1 MLHRTFLFLTAVALV
16 WLPAAMATA
25 QGVKPVAVVSI
36 ASVRENLND
45 VAYVTRV
52 AGMEDQGEF
61 ARLTLSAM
69 ASGIDKDRPIGVY
82 FVPQQDE
89 FEGVAFIPVAP
100 DGLKTILKMH
110 KDKLG
115 EPKDV
120 GDGVQKV
127 GMNQNVFLKEVQSP
141 AGGWVFA
148 AAEKEHLA
156 NLPADPVSVLGDL
169 PKTYNVA
176 GKLFVQNIPEKL
188 RRTAI
193 DEIKLG
199 IERAL
204 SSPQAQ
210 QGKIDRDQARAFT
223 SAQVTAIE
231 KLINES
237 DELMI
242 GLGIDEAAKRLLLD
256 ISFSGKDGTSLA
268 HAMSLQVDAK
278 SNFAG
283 FLQPDAAVSLNVVHK
298 SAPEDIAQAA
308 AALQMARGQW
318 LKQIDDA
325 PGIPPNKRDAIKAL
339 MGPLFDVISKT
350 AATGQMD
357 LGATVVL
364 QAKSLSFAAGGVCAD
379 GPAVQRLL
387 KSVAEMGTDI
397 PGFPRMELEFGT
409 LGDLKLNR
417 LTAPIPPGNA
427 ARDILGDNL
436 EILIGVGP
444 KSVLV
449 AGGKDA
455 RALLQKVI
463 DRSAQERNTVTLP
476 AQVNVA
482 VLPILKFMKSFEDN
496 PALNSVIGSLEQA
509 GTDHV
514 TVTNKASARSSTTR
528 VEVQEGVLKAI
539 GAGVK
544 RRLSGGE

>member
-1 MLHRTFLFLTAVALV
+1 L
-16 WLPAAMATA
+16 
-25 QGVKPVAVVSI
+25 
-36 ASVRENLND
+36 
-45 VAYVTRV
+45 
-52 AGMEDQGEF
+52 
-61 ARLTLSAM
+61 
-69 ASGIDKDRPIGVY
+69 
-82 FVPQQDE
+82 
-89 FEGVAFIPVAP
+89 
-100 DGLKTILKMH
+100 
-110 KDKLG
+110 
-115 EPKDV
+115 
-120 GDGVQKV
+120 
-127 GMNQNVFLKEVQSP
+127 
-141 AGGWVFA
+141 
-148 AAEKEHLA
+148 
-156 NLPADPVSVLGDL
+156 
-169 PKTYNVA
+169 
-176 GKLFVQNIPEKL
+176 
-188 RRTAI
+188 
-193 DEIKLG
+193 
-199 IERAL
+199 
-204 SSPQAQ
+204 
-210 QGKIDRDQARAFT
+210 
-223 SAQVTAIE
+223 
-231 KLINES
+231 
-237 DELMI
+237 
-242 GLGIDEAAKRLLLD
+242 
-256 ISFSGKDGTSLA
+256 
-268 HAMSLQVDAK
+268 
-278 SNFAG
+278 
-283 FLQPDAAVSLNVVHK
+283 HK
-298 SAPEDIAQAA
+298 SPPEDIAQAA
-308 AALQMARGQW
+308 AMLQMARGQW

-325 PGIPPNKRDAIKAL
+325 PGIPANKRDAIKAL

-455 RALLQKVI
+455 HALLQKVI

-496 PALNSVIGSLEQA
+496 PALNSVIGSLEQS